1 MNRAIL
7 LTFTILCT
15 LSIQKNAIA
24 DMTQDEVCVKL
35 GEISG
40 QASQLRLDGVDMENA
55 TSQFQNSP
63 KITELGLP
71 DKRIEGAVRIA
82 YMAKMKPESMR
93 NYFVEECRKDIL
105 K

>member
-7 LTFTILCT
+7 FTCTMLCT
-15 LSIQKNAIA
+15 LLIQKNAIA
-24 DMTQDEVCVKL
+24 EMTQDEVCVKL

-55 TSQFQNSP
+55 TSQFQNTP
-63 KITELGLP
+63 EITELGLP

-93 NYFVEECRKDIL
+93 SYFVEECRKDIL

>member
-1 MNRAIL
+1 MKRAIL

-15 LSIQKNAIA
+15 LLIQKNAIA
-24 DMTQDEVCVKL
+24 EMTQDEVCIKL

-55 TSQFQNSP
+55 TSQFQNTP
-63 KITELGLP
+63 EITELGLP
-71 DKRIEGAVRIA
+71 DKRIEE
-82 YMAKMKPESMR
+82 PFESLTW
-93 NYFVEECRKDIL
+93 L